1 MDKIDYD
8 LKAFFEYFSKYD
20 ESTKR
25 YYMLID
31 GERFD
36 VPIHLTLEE
45 YFKINNEFFFGK
57 GKTDL
62 CFYYENHLPEL
73 GQSLGNYGFA
83 MLHTVF
89 LFKCH
94 KCGYIYHILRT
105 SPFRYRNKSKDNI
118 LIEPLKEEKKE
129 DNEQ

>member
-1 MDKIDYD
+1 
-8 LKAFFEYFSKYD
+8 
-20 ESTKR
+20 
-25 YYMLID
+25 MLID